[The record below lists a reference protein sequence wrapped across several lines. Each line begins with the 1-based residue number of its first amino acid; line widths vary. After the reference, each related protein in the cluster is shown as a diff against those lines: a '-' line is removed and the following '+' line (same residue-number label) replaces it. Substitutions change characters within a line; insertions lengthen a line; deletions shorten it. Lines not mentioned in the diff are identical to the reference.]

1 MRRRIKVIAFVS
13 APLDTLALSPYPL
26 CSSFH
31 SLGFNH
37 LSDEAK
43 QALKDAV
50 GSSVHIIF

>member
-1 MRRRIKVIAFVS
+1 MVFAFLS

-43 QALKDAV
+43 QALNNAA